1 MKYSPLTMWGI
12 VIAIG
17 VGTYFIR
24 LSFIALFGKI
34 EPSPAIMRATRF
46 VPSSVMAAIILPAL
60 LNGGGHG
67 FGDGSERLIAAL
79 LAGFVAWRT
88 GNMVATIGTG
98 MVGLWLLKAV
108 VSL

>member
-1 MKYSPLTMWGI
+1 MWGI

-24 LSFIALFGKI
+24 LSFIALFGKT

-60 LNGGGHG
+60 VNGGGHG
-67 FGDGSERLIAAL
+67 LAGGSERLIMAL

-88 GNMVATIGTG
+88 RNMVATIGTG
-98 MVGLWLLKAV
+98 MVGLWLLKAAM
-108 VSL
+108 SI

>member
-1 MKYSPLTMWGI
+1 MKYSQLTMWGI

-24 LSFIALFGKI
+24 LSFIALFGKT
-34 EPSPAIMRATRF
+34 EPSPALMRALRF

-60 LNGGGHG
+60 VNGGGHG
-67 FGDGSERLIAAL
+67 IAGGSERLIAAL

-88 GNMVATIGTG
+88 RNMLATIGTG
-98 MVGLWLLKAV
+98 MVGLWVLQFV
-108 VSL
+108 VSM

>member
-1 MKYSPLTMWGI
+1 
-12 VIAIG
+12 
-17 VGTYFIR
+17 
-24 LSFIALFGKI
+24 
-34 EPSPAIMRATRF
+34 
-46 VPSSVMAAIILPAL
+46 L

-88 GNMVATIGTG
+88 RNMVATIGTG

-108 VSL
+108 VPM